1 MATPFSHIFIG
12 HTNTLKWRTDKPMH
26 VANIYNI
33 DTGAGHNGR
42 LTIMNIETKEYWQSD
57 LVEELYIREEID

>member
-1 MATPFSHIFIG
+1 MRA
-12 HTNTLKWRTDKPMH
+12 
-26 VANIYNI
+26 ANIYNI